1 MALGADR
8 YASRGD
14 TLVFL
19 GCVLL
24 SAVAMSLPER
34 IRDPLAR
41 GLRET
46 VLAPFLA
53 LQQQTEL
60 LSASLARYDA
70 VVAQRDSAALAAT
83 FLPELRGENIRL
95 RGLLGLGTRLSS
107 GYVPAEVLR
116 EPEPT
121 GALTFLVSA
130 GKKQGVTPLA
140 AERAQ
145 PAPPAPRPPRP
156 PHAPRCPRPAGR
168 PGGAAFGLR
177 VERRD
182 AVRRS
187 DKYRFYVILAAL
199 VVLPFS
205 VRGRLGGDRV
215 APDFLLLAL
224 LIYTIRARPGPS
236 AAAGFLVGLL
246 RDALTPAS
254 FGAGALAH
262 TLVGYLSSWSKAVFF
277 AENLFVNGCLFFAGT
292 WCRNLAVALASG
304 KLKGGLLGWEL
315 LVWSPIQSLTTA
327 VAGVLVLW
335 LFGRHLAIRL
345 SDA

>member
-14 TLVFL
+14 TFAFL

-24 SAVAMSLPER
+24 SVAAMSLPER

-95 RGLLGLGTRLSS
+95 RGLLGLGTRLAS
-107 GYVPAEVLR
+107 GYLPAEVLR

-130 GKKQGVTPLA
+130 GKKQGVKPLA
-140 AERAQ
+140 AVVSPEGLVGIVSSVDAKTSVVVSWAHPEFRASAMAADGSVYGIVAPHGSEGPRVWLLELEGVAYRQLVPNGTLILTSGLGGVMPRGIPVGVVVGVAGEAEGWERTYLLRPAVHPAAVTHVMILTGPPVRGDLRSLFESGS
-145 PAPPAPRPPRP
+145 PAP
-156 PHAPRCPRPAGR
+156 
-168 PGGAAFGLR
+168 
-177 VERRD
+177 
-182 AVRRS
+182 
-187 DKYRFYVILAAL
+187 
-199 VVLPFS
+199 
-205 VRGRLGGDRV
+205 
-215 APDFLLLAL
+215 
-224 LIYTIRARPGPS
+224 
-236 AAAGFLVGLL
+236 
-246 RDALTPAS
+246 
-254 FGAGALAH
+254 
-262 TLVGYLSSWSKAVFF
+262 
-277 AENLFVNGCLFFAGT
+277 
-292 WCRNLAVALASG
+292 
-304 KLKGGLLGWEL
+304 
-315 LVWSPIQSLTTA
+315 
-327 VAGVLVLW
+327 
-335 LFGRHLAIRL
+335 
-345 SDA
+345 